1 MADDAK
7 MNGEFSEDRQVNVT
21 GDEVSEYELKIAELA
36 DGMSSLEKEKNQVVL
51 ENKTL
56 NDRIRK
62 MKESIESL
70 SSENEG
76 LIESLRAENE
86 GLKGEV
92 KKLGAENR
100 GIQAVAARAAELE
113 GDMSRMQHD
122 LITALSDLQE
132 ANGEIAGLKSKLES
146 LEGGEME
153 KSTMLEAVVSERDL
167 LLSKVANLEAKVG
180 EEETEIR
187 VLEGRVEE
195 LKVDARAREGF
206 EKKLRDMEEKL
217 VEKDTLIRGLAFDG
231 EVVAN
236 GKKGDMMVEDS
247 GKEKGKLSVGWKSM
261 PVLAAV
267 STVSTV
273 AVMGTVCYLH
283 AKRK

>member
-7 MNGEFSEDRQVNVT
+7 MNGEFSEDRPVNVT

-62 MKESIESL
+62 TKESFESL
-70 SSENEG
+70 S
-76 LIESLRAENE
+76 AENK

-92 KKLGAENR
+92 EKLGAENR
-100 GIQAVAARAAELE
+100 GLQAVAARAAELE
-113 GDMSRMQHD
+113 GETSRMQHD

-153 KSTMLEAVVSERDL
+153 KSTKLEAVVSERDL

-187 VLEGRVEE
+187 VLEGRIDE
-195 LKVDARAREGF
+195 LKVDARVREGF

>member
-7 MNGEFSEDRQVNVT
+7 MNGEFSEDRPVNIT
-21 GDEVSEYELKIAELA
+21 GDEVSEYELKIAELS

-70 SSENEG
+70 S
-76 LIESLRAENE
+76 AENE
-86 GLKGEV
+86 DLKGEV
-92 KKLGAENR
+92 EKLGAENK
-100 GIQAVAARAAELE
+100 GLQAVAVRAAELE
-113 GDMSRMQHD
+113 GETSRMQQD
-122 LITALSDLQE
+122 LITALSDLHE
-132 ANGEIAGLKSKLES
+132 ANVEITGLKSKLES

-153 KSTMLEAVVSERDL
+153 KSNKLEAVVSERDL

-231 EVVAN
+231 GEVVAN
-236 GKKGDMMVEDS
+236 GKKGDMMAEDS

-261 PVLAAV
+261 QWPVLAAV

>member
-7 MNGEFSEDRQVNVT
+7 MNGEFSEDRPVNVT
-21 GDEVSEYELKIAELA
+21 GDEVSEYELKIAELS

-62 MKESIESL
+62 TKESFESL
-70 SSENEG
+70 S
-76 LIESLRAENE
+76 AENE

-92 KKLGAENR
+92 EKLGAENR
-100 GIQAVAARAAELE
+100 GLQAVAARAAELE
-113 GDMSRMQHD
+113 GEMSRMQHD

-132 ANGEIAGLKSKLES
+132 ANGEIAGLESKLES

-153 KSTMLEAVVSERDL
+153 KSTMLEAAVSERDL

-180 EEETEIR
+180 EEESEIR
-187 VLEGRVEE
+187 VLEGRIEE
-195 LKVDARAREGF
+195 LKVDSRAREGF

>member
-7 MNGEFSEDRQVNVT
+7 MNGEFSEDRPVNVT
-21 GDEVSEYELKIAELA
+21 GDEVSEYELKIAELS
-36 DGMSSLEKEKNQVVL
+36 DGMSSVEKEKSQVVL

-70 SSENEG
+70 S
-76 LIESLRAENE
+76 AENE
-86 GLKGEV
+86 GLNGEV
-92 KKLGAENR
+92 EKLGAENR
-100 GIQAVAARAAELE
+100 GLQAVAARAAELE
-113 GDMSRMQHD
+113 GEMSRMQHD

-132 ANGEIAGLKSKLES
+132 TNGEIAGLKSKLES

-153 KSTMLEAVVSERDL
+153 KSIKLEAVVSERDL

-187 VLEGRVEE
+187 VLEGRIEE
-195 LKVDARAREGF
+195 LKVDARASEGF

-261 PVLAAV
+261 QWPVLAAV

-273 AVMGTVCYLH
+273 AVLGTVCYLH